1 MEEKTLLALILRR
14 FWVESCQKQDELGL
28 AGDLILRPNNGIW
41 VKLKRRPNTIPEW
54 KEIQHLFF
62 SQSFKANLA
71 EICFKIRWSDSSPA
85 IVGVEAF
92 TGCLIKEDVVT
103 SINCS
108 TFLVHESFLFIFE
121 LQVLRHQI
129 LVPYLL
135 TWSCF
140 IATVLKLWNDGT
152 NNSIVSD
159 GDRWFY
165 FIASM
170 K

>member
-108 TFLVHESFLFIFE
+108 TFLVRELLVHLWSASPSTSNLSALSTHMKLFYCNS
-121 LQVLRHQI
+121 VK
-129 LVPYLL
+129 
-135 TWSCF
+135 T
-140 IATVLKLWNDGT
+140 LKW
-152 NNSIVSD
+152 
-159 GDRWFY
+159 WY
-165 FIASM
+165 
-170 K
+170 